1 MKVEKLS
8 MEFGRAFGLEII
20 VLGII
25 SMEIIFKVMVMIE
38 IIRDVN
44 VGRIEETSED
54 SALGHLNLRVRKI
67 RRIQFK
73 RLKMNF

>member
-8 MEFGRAFGLEII
+8 VEFGRAFGLEII

-54 SALGHLNLRVRKI
+54 STLGHLNLRVRKI
-67 RRIQFK
+67 RRSQFK
-73 RLKMNF
+73 GLKMNF